1 VGAIHATGVPYASTI
16 AAADAATRRFFTR
29 CTIAQ
34 LLSMVLVSVAVVC
47 VEEVSVVVWGVVL
60 LVSVVVL
67 LAVVV

>member
-1 VGAIHATGVPYASTI
+1 MPYASTI
-16 AAADAATRRFFTR
+16 AAADAATRSPFTR
-29 CTIAQ
+29 CAIAQ
-34 LLSMVLVSVAVVC
+34 LRTSPSVDVVH